1 LQELPRNQGG
11 RGMNGWEIFQA
22 VYCVILTVMV
32 INLIRKV

>member
-1 LQELPRNQGG
+1 
-11 RGMNGWEIFQA
+11 MNGWEIFQA